1 MKPALR
7 VYLRDNGILAGRFFQ
22 IKKHLGVTSDTEVL
36 RLLINRYWNEH
47 REEFQ
52 PTYRYFNVNDDGV
65 TILDLENNQTIHIR
79 FTPEGLYC
87 ETCKANMCLH
97 IQFALSQPEVQAC
110 AIKIMS
116 RNRESQ

>member
-65 TILDLENNQTIHIR
+65 TILDLENNQTRSIYASRRRVSIVRRAKPICACTSNSHYPSQR
-79 FTPEGLYC
+79 F
-87 ETCKANMCLH
+87 KHA
-97 IQFALSQPEVQAC
+97 
-110 AIKIMS
+110 
-116 RNRESQ
+116 R